1 VVKAVKAVKVQQKLF
16 KRMSL
21 LNRKYK
27 LGRANNIVCGAI
39 EDGTGIKNLSAV
51 VGNVDYIKI
60 ILKTP
65 ENQ

>member
-1 VVKAVKAVKVQQKLF
+1 VVKVVKVQQKLF

-21 LNRKYK
+21 LNR
-27 LGRANNIVCGAI
+27 NNVVCGAI

-60 ILKTP
+60 ILKTN

>member
-1 VVKAVKAVKVQQKLF
+1 
-16 KRMSL
+16 MSL

-27 LGRANNIVCGAI
+27 LGRANNVVCGAI